1 MEHLDDTHEPPTH
14 PGDTPLENVSF
25 AVVDFET
32 TGTDPRTDRI
42 VQMAAVIVNGRGDV
56 VDTFDTVVRPQN
68 PSHYVHGAQDIH
80 GISEQDVEQGMPL
93 REALQRLWSVSDGH
107 LFAAHNA
114 RFDIDFLHAESE
126 RVGLDQKVDRYID
139 TLELARRSDVSKER
153 RHSLDALCRHY
164 GIERERSHE
173 AMADATATAE
183 LLFHLIREVG
193 VENPD
198 QLPEL
203 FDR

>member
-1 MEHLDDTHEPPTH
+1 MELFDT
-14 PGDTPLENVSF
+14 TPDQATQHHDASLADVSF
-25 AVVDFET
+25 AVVDVET

-126 RVGLDQKVDRYID
+126 RVGLDTKVDRYID
-139 TLELARRSDVSKER
+139 TLELARRTDVSRER

-173 AMADATATAE
+173 AKADATATAE
-183 LLFHLIREVG
+183 LLLHLIREVG
-193 VENPD
+193 VEKSD